1 MTEQEETNYF
11 AVGLTGRL
19 CPYMFYNIPSITNID
34 RMFKF
39 CRCISC
45 YEEEGE
51 NYLIPKTFFN
61 YAKNISSFVETFK
74 GMTLQEKTNLKVFGN
89 ISNSINLDLR
99 CAFNCLLICPT
110 VNKSNSFDINRGMFE
125 NKNVLYYSGIFAP
138 YDIIP
143 DITASSSGFV
153 RRVGGTDGY
162 NYVPRF
168 YITYSNMFSNNKIPN
183 QNNAWYVYYKI
194 TDDLTNNDTQTK
206 NQNYNLSNT

>member
-1 MTEQEETNYF
+1 MTEQEGTNYF
-11 AVGLTGRL
+11 AVGLNGRL

-168 YITYSNMFSNNKIPN
+168 YMS
-183 QNNAWYVYYKI
+183 
-194 TDDLTNNDTQTK
+194 
-206 NQNYNLSNT
+206 YN